1 MLAVSDEEKNMLEGV
16 RVSRRFGGLKAVT
29 DFDFLVEKGQIVGLI
44 GPNGSGKTTLFNVI
58 TGFHPADSG
67 RILLNGMEI
76 TRCKPYEIAKMGLGR
91 TFQIVRPLL
100 GLSVLDNVTTAVLY
114 GRENI
119 STMAKGR
126 GRALD
131 LLKFV
136 RLDAKK
142 DVPAQ
147 RLVAS
152 ERKRLELAR
161 ALAIKPEFLLL
172 DETFSGLNDTEVA
185 EAIKL
190 IFRIRDE
197 LGVTIFLI
205 EHVMKA
211 VMGTCEKVFVMQ
223 YGVKLAEGKPE
234 EVSKNPAVIEAYLG
248 KKKRAES

>member
-1 MLAVSDEEKNMLEGV
+1 MLEGV
-16 RVSRRFGGLKAVT
+16 RVSRRFGGLKALS
-29 DFDFLVEKGQIVGLI
+29 DFNFLVEKGQIVGLI

-58 TGFHPADSG
+58 TGFYPADSG
-67 RILLNGMEI
+67 KVLYKGREI
-76 TRCKPYEIAKMGLGR
+76 TRCKPYEIAKLGIGR

-100 GLSVLDNVTTAVLY
+100 DLSVLDNVTTAVLY

-119 STMAKGR
+119 RSMAKGR
-126 GRALD
+126 TRALD

-136 RLDAKK
+136 RLDARK
-142 DVPAQ
+142 DASA
-147 RLVAS
+147 RSLVAV

-172 DETFSGLNDTEVA
+172 DETFSGLNDTEIA
-185 EAIKL
+185 DAIKL

-197 LGVTIFLI
+197 LNITIFLI

-211 VMGTCEKVFVMQ
+211 VMGTCQKIFVMQ
-223 YGVKLAEGKPE
+223 YGVKLAEGTPE

-248 KKKRAES
+248 KKKHA

>member
-1 MLAVSDEEKNMLEGV
+1 MGEYMLEGIQ
-16 RVSRRFGGLKAVT
+16 VSRRFGGLKALT
-29 DFDFLVEKGQIVGLI
+29 DLDFTVDKGQIVGLI

-58 TGFHPADSG
+58 TGFYPADSG
-67 RILLNGMEI
+67 TILFKGKEI
-76 TRCKPYEIAKMGLGR
+76 TRRKPYEIARLGIAR

-119 STMAKGR
+119 GSMAKGR
-126 GRALD
+126 VRAQE
-131 LLKFV
+131 LLTFV
-136 RLDAKK
+136 RLDEKK

-147 RLVAS
+147 RLVAA

-161 ALAIKPEFLLL
+161 ALALKPEFLLL
-172 DETFSGLNDTEVA
+172 DEVFSGLNDTEIQ

-190 IFRIRDE
+190 IFRIRNE

-211 VMGTCEKVFVMQ
+211 VMGTCEKLFVIQ

-234 EVSKNPAVIEAYLG
+234 EVSRDPAVIEAYLG
-248 KKKRAES
+248 KKKTC

>member
-1 MLAVSDEEKNMLEGV
+1 MLEGIG
-16 RVSRRFGGLKAVT
+16 VSRKFGGLKALSN
-29 DFDFLVEKGQIVGLI
+29 FDFLVEKGQIVGLI

-67 RILLNGMEI
+67 KVLYRGNEI
-76 TRCKPYEIAKMGLGR
+76 TRRKPYEIARLGIAR

-114 GRENI
+114 GRDNI
-119 STMAKGR
+119 GSMAKGR
-126 GRALD
+126 GRALE

-136 RLDAKK
+136 KLDAKK

-147 RLVAS
+147 RLVAA

-161 ALAIKPEFLLL
+161 ALAIRPEFLLL
-172 DETFSGLNDTEVA
+172 DETFSGLNDTEIA
-185 EAIKL
+185 EAVKL

-211 VMGTCEKVFVMQ
+211 VMGTCEKIFVLQ

-234 EVSKNPAVIEAYLG
+234 EVSKNPAVIQAYLG
-248 KKKRAES
+248 KKKHA

>member
-1 MLAVSDEEKNMLEGV
+1 MLEGI
-16 RVSRRFGGLKAVT
+16 RVSRRFGGLKALT
-29 DFDFLVEKGQIVGLI
+29 DLDFRVEKGQIVGLI

-67 RILLNGMEI
+67 KILFNGKEI
-76 TRCKPYEIAKMGLGR
+76 TRSKTYEIARLGIAR

-100 GLSVLDNVTTAVLY
+100 GLSVLDNITTAVLY
-114 GRENI
+114 GRDNI
-119 STMAKGR
+119 GSMAKGR
-126 GRALD
+126 GRALE

-136 RLDAKK
+136 KLDAKK

-147 RLVAS
+147 SLVAA

-161 ALAIKPEFLLL
+161 ALAIRPEFLLL
-172 DETFSGLNDTEVA
+172 DETFSGLNDTEIQ
-185 EAIKL
+185 EAVKL
-190 IFRIRDE
+190 IFQIRND

-211 VMGTCEKVFVMQ
+211 VMGTCEKLFVIQ
-223 YGVKLAEGKPE
+223 YGVKLAEGTPE

-248 KKKRAES
+248 KKKHA